1 MIEVFDSRSL
11 PEARVSPLA
20 DNAVIKR
27 VPLQRFPRDLFMVAR
42 TVMLLRGL
50 CHALDLDMQVGIFL
64 SLT

>member
-1 MIEVFDSRSL
+1 M
-11 PEARVSPLA
+11 SPLA

-50 CHALDLDMQVGIFL
+50 CHALDLDIQVG
-64 SLT
+64 TTT